1 MQLFNTFIM
10 YQVRNKVYADAGE
23 ILVGE
28 NKIGYI
34 FLGELGEFSREEI
47 SLDDMRIEGNFIVYS
62 NGRLRELYNPNMT
75 YEQLKAKYIKR
86 LFSNDDQIAIML
98 NKDRSEQDNELFNK
112 MQEWRDW
119 CGILAKKVK
128 SVEKD
133 VVSL

>member
-1 MQLFNTFIM
+1 M

-47 SLDDMRIEGNFIVYS
+47 SLDDMRIEDNFIVYS

-98 NKDRSEQDNELFNK
+98 NKDRSEHDNELFNK